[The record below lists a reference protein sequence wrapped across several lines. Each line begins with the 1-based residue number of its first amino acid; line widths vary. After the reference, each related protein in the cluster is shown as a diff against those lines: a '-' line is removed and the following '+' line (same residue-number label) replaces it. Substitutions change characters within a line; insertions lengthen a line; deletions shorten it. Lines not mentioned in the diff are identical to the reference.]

1 MVSPIPSP
9 RPEEVVRLVAGV
21 LAEFGT
27 EVQNLLDLN
36 ESILIDSGKY
46 VARSYRFDG
55 MLAMWL
61 IEPGIVQ
68 FYDAHGNLLRT
79 VSLKREIIERRAAA

>member
-1 MVSPIPSP
+1 
-9 RPEEVVRLVAGV
+9 
-21 LAEFGT
+21 
-27 EVQNLLDLN
+27 
-36 ESILIDSGKY
+36 
-46 VARSYRFDG
+46 